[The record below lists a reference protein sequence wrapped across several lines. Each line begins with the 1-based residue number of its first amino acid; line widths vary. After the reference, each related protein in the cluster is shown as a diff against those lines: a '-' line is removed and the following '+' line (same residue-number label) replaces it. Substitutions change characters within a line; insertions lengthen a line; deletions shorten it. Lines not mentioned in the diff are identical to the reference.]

1 MHNGIKSGIILSSP
15 FRNKPNATKSRII
28 QCTNCRYNIVEPEDR
43 QWGGPKD
50 PNRTI
55 WSGMVG
61 MVYRGVSFLVIMNLI
76 THGNNYV
83 CKLKEETNLE

>member
-1 MHNGIKSGIILSSP
+1 M
-15 FRNKPNATKSRII
+15 
-28 QCTNCRYNIVEPEDR
+28 EPEDR

-61 MVYRGVSFLVIMNLI
+61 MVYRGVSFPVIMNLI

-83 CKLKEETNLE
+83 CKLKEETNFE